1 MKREFGDE
9 LASQMLQEAE
19 KHILRGLMEINDGKL
34 SLTRQGLYI
43 SDDIM
48 SDFMIV

>member
-1 MKREFGDE
+1 
-9 LASQMLQEAE
+9 MLKEAE
-19 KHILRGLMEINDGKL
+19 AHIQRGLMKIQNGKL
-34 SLTRQGLYI
+34 SLTHRGLYI